1 MSSSTFDTQVSAA
14 TRVLVSEDTLSVELS
29 DGRMISVPLAWYPR
43 LVHGTADERNKW
55 RLSGGGHGIHWSEL
69 DEDIS
74 VENLLTGKPSGESQ
88 ASFKK
93 WLDGRPANKPKT

>member
-1 MSSSTFDTQVSAA
+1 MSSSTFDTQASAA
-14 TRVLVSEDTLSVELS
+14 TRVQVNEDALSVELS
-29 DGRMISVPLAWYPR
+29 DGRVITVPLAWYPR
-43 LVHGTADERNKW
+43 LVHGTPEEREKW

-74 VENLLTGKPSGESQ
+74 IENLLAGKPSGESQ

-93 WLDGRPANKPKT
+93 WLDGRAAARSKT